1 MYSYGVILL
10 ELLCR
15 KLPVD
20 PSFDEGLDIVSWVR
34 TTLHGYNHHFGFLD
48 EEIMHWER
56 EDQQE
61 ALEMVDLALKC
72 TEMVPDI
79 RPSMRDVVSSLLKFQ
94 KKN

>member
-1 MYSYGVILL
+1 M
-10 ELLCR
+10 
-15 KLPVD
+15 D

-34 TTLHGYNHHFGFLD
+34 TTLHGYNPHVDFLD

-61 ALEMVDLALKC
+61 VLEMVDLALKC